1 MQLLVVKTL
10 RSSKHLI
17 FLSLFLFGSAGFSQY
32 PDRAIEFVIPFDAG
46 GGADIEGR
54 LLADQMSNILGVPV
68 VPVNKPGAGGA
79 VAYTYLMNSA
89 PDGYVVIWNSTS
101 ILTITNLGYVPF
113 TYDALDHVGRVEFQP
128 LVLAVSAN
136 SPWNNLESFATD
148 CTSGNQVL
156 KLANSGTG
164 SGTHLGALSITSA
177 IGCETLHL
185 PIGTRRRNASVLSG
199 EADGMIAPLTGVIN
213 LAKANRLRVL
223 ATLSAER
230 NSVIPEVPTA
240 TELGLSSLF
249 DLFRG
254 LSVPKGTPKEAIDRL
269 AEAMIGAARS
279 EGFMRFSEE
288 AGFTVE
294 PMEPA
299 DFEMLLAAED
309 NKIKMIL
316 ENTEFVMPN
325 NN

>member
-1 MQLLVVKTL
+1 MQQRVVKAL
-10 RSSKHLI
+10 RNIKFIIL
-17 FLSLFLFGSAGFSQY
+17 FCLSLCASVGFSQY
-32 PDRAIEFVIPFDAG
+32 PERAIEFVIPFDAG

-79 VAYTYLMNSA
+79 VAYTYLMNAA
-89 PDGYVVIWNSTS
+89 PDGYVLIWNSTS

-113 TYDALDHVGRVEFQP
+113 TYDALDHIGRVEFQP
-128 LVLAVSAN
+128 LVLVVSTN
-136 SPWNNLESFATD
+136 SPWNDLESFATD
-148 CTSGNQVL
+148 CASGNSVVR
-156 KLANSGTG
+156 LANSGTG

-177 IGCETLHL
+177 IGCEAVHL
-185 PIGTRRRNASVLSG
+185 PIGTRRRNAAVLSG

-213 LAKANRLRVL
+213 LVKANRLKIL

-240 TELGLSSLF
+240 MELGVSSLF

-254 LSVPKGTPKEAIDRL
+254 LSVPKGTPKEVIQLL
-269 AEAMIGAARS
+269 ADAMIEAATS
-279 EGFMRFSEE
+279 EGFIGFSEE
-288 AGFTVE
+288 VGFTIE
-294 PMEPA
+294 PMAPTA
-299 DFEMLLAAED
+299 FQMLLATED
-309 NKIKMIL
+309 NKVKIIL
-316 ENTEFVMPN
+316 ENAGLVTSN